1 MDHWL
6 ASGGT
11 IQLRLQP
18 RLAFIIF
25 AVLSFLGAGLLA
37 VQSVRIAGSQTL
49 SASMTIPDQRRAAA
63 MWSVNPE
70 PHYRLGILELG
81 AADHPDPAEARKQ
94 LQRAVSLSP
103 ASVAYWG
110 QLAWACESAGD
121 RRCADDALARVA
133 QLAPMD
139 PEAISLAA
147 NYDLVS
153 GKSALALQQFGHLLE
168 LAPER
173 SRDVFRILESAGY
186 PASEIEPQVFAA
198 GPAALVEYLSFLVR
212 HNQVAQAQHLWNA
225 SVERA
230 RSGQLSLSPQLMAP
244 YVNLLF
250 AANLG
255 QIAGQLRTDLASLN
269 IFATDEVRP
278 GDAIFN
284 GGFEHAPTNNG
295 FDWRRPSASYPV
307 LDFFAPDG
315 HNRGRSLRANF
326 TVGLDQE
333 FLLAT
338 QYVPLEPNA
347 SYTLSAWVRSDSI
360 TSDSGPLLRI
370 TDLACPE
377 CLNLS
382 SATTVGTTSWHPVS
396 VNFTTGPRTTVGKLE
411 VVRPP
416 GKYFPRD
423 ITGSFWLDDVSLAK
437 TNPSAQEKP

>member
-1 MDHWL
+1 MDHFL
-6 ASGGT
+6 ASGGAVE
-11 IQLRLQP
+11 LRLQSRP
-18 RLAFIIF
+18 AVIAF
-25 AVLSFLGAGLLA
+25 AVIALCCAGVLA

-49 SASMTIPDQRRAAA
+49 SASMKIPDQRRAAA
-63 MWSVNPE
+63 LWSANPE

-81 AADHPDPAEARKQ
+81 SADHPDRAEALRQ

-103 ASVAYWG
+103 AAVAYWG

-121 RRCADDALARVA
+121 RQCADDAVARVA

-147 NYDLVS
+147 NYDLVT
-153 GKSALALQQFGHLLE
+153 GKSALALEQFGHLLE

-173 SRDVFRILESAGY
+173 SRDVFRILQSAGY

-198 GPAALVEYLSFLVR
+198 GAAAVVEYLSYLVR
-212 HNQVAQAQHLWNA
+212 QNQAAQAQHLWNA
-225 SVERA
+225 AVERA
-230 RSGQLSLSPQLMAP
+230 RGGRLSLTPDLLAP
-244 YVNLLF
+244 YVNLLL

-255 QIAGQLRTDLASLN
+255 QMAAQLRTDLASLHV
-269 IFATDEVRP
+269 FVADEVRP

-295 FDWRRPSASYPV
+295 FDWRRPSASYP
-307 LDFFAPDG
+307 LMDFFAPDG
-315 HNRGRSLRANF
+315 HSGGRSLRANF

-338 QYVPLEPNA
+338 QYVPLDPNT
-347 SYTLSAWVRSDSI
+347 SYTLSGWVRTDSI

-377 CLNLS
+377 CLNVS
-382 SATTVGTTSWHPVS
+382 TATTVGTTPWHCVS
-396 VNFTTGPRTTVGKLE
+396 VNFITGPRTTVGKLE

-416 GKYFPRD
+416 GRYFPRD
-423 ITGSFWLDDVSLAK
+423 ITGSFWLDDVSLEK
-437 TNPSAQEKP
+437 INPSAQEKP